1 MTDEEARVKKIN
13 EMSSDILLD
22 WLKRMEADPDLEGDK
37 LVATVYGGM
46 IAASLLGYSPEA
58 FLDDAN
64 RAIENIKALTD
75 DEETD

>member
-1 MTDEEARVKKIN
+1 MTFEEDRVKKIN
-13 EMSSDILLD
+13 ELSADILVD
-22 WLKRMEADPDLEGDK
+22 WLKRMEADPDLEEDN
-37 LVATVYGGM
+37 LIATIYGSW

>member
-13 EMSSDILLD
+13 EMSSDILVD

-37 LVATVYGGM
+37 LMATIYGSW

-64 RAIENIKALTD
+64 RAIKNIKALTD